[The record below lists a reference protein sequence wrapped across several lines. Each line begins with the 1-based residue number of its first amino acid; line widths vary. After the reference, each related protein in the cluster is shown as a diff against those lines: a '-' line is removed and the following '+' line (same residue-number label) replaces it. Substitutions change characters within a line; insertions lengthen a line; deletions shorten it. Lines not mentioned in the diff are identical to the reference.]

1 MRKWYAIK
9 SMGILIENKEM
20 AKTFNRMAREQM
32 KSKLLADILVDL
44 QVCDIEGWDK
54 REYIRELQMMINDI
68 KIW

>member
-1 MRKWYAIK
+1 M
-9 SMGILIENKEM
+9 IENKET

-68 KIW
+68 KI